1 MDGEIL
7 NEAQKKIIA
16 LAAKDS
22 FFANFYLTG
31 GTALAAYYLQH
42 RVSDD
47 LDFFSSDELE
57 ADFLRAFIEH
67 VKMDLGAAEVRFEK
81 LYDRYIFFLRL
92 EPLDPKEFKV
102 EFARY
107 PFPQLESPQ
116 TKKGIRV
123 DSFRDIAANK
133 VMAILDRF
141 DPKDFVD
148 LYFILQQRKLKDA
161 VLDTEK
167 KFGVKIDPLF
177 LGGELMKYR
186 RIAALPKMI
195 KPLDATELKT
205 FFENLVQTLR
215 PKIFK

>member
-7 NEAQKKIIA
+7 NAAQKKVIA

-22 FFANFYLTG
+22 FFADFYLTG

-42 RVSDD
+42 RISDD
-47 LDFFSSDELE
+47 LDFFSADEFE
-57 ADFLRAFIEH
+57 ADFLRTFIER
-67 VKMDLGAAEVRFEK
+67 VKIDLGAAEVRFEK

-92 EPLDPKEFKV
+92 EPEEFKI
-102 EFARY
+102 EFTRY
-107 PFPQLESPQ
+107 PFPQLEPPQ
-116 TKKGIRV
+116 TKNGIRV

-133 VMAILDRF
+133 IMTILDRL

-161 VLDTEK
+161 VLDAEK

-195 KPLDATELKT
+195 KPLDATKLKT
-205 FFENLVQTLR
+205 FFENLAQTLR
-215 PKIFK
+215 PEVFK